1 METVILLVEKNQ
13 IGLFEASNGC
23 WSFCSEMGESMD
35 EFQIRLTKHFLS
47 EMKQLWFHFNTL
59 LS

>member
-23 WSFCSEMGESMD
+23 WNFCSEMGESMD
-35 EFQIRLTKHFLS
+35 EFQIRLTRHFLA
-47 EMKQLWFHFNTL
+47 EMKQLWFHFNNL
-59 LS
+59 LG

>member
-1 METVILLVEKNQ
+1 MQTVILLVEKNQ

-47 EMKQLWFHFNTL
+47 EMKQLWFHFNNL
-59 LS
+59 LG